1 MFEIAKAMAK
11 DVEPRKIRKEGEPGF
26 FAGYA
31 LTQKE
36 LTSLFY
42 NEGFTRDSTIRRY
55 QELWTKCGW
64 VVRAMNGVTFFT
76 LDPESDGVMIREL
89 EEIRKSFMENG
100 ELDISYVGLGEAS
113 A

>member
-11 DVEPRKIRKEGEPGF
+11 EVEPRKIRKDGEAGF
-26 FAGYA
+26 YAGYA
-31 LTQKE
+31 LTQPE

-42 NEGFTRDSTIRRY
+42 NEGFTRDSTIRKY
-55 QELWTKCGW
+55 QELWVKCGW
-64 VVRAMNGVTFFT
+64 AIRAMNGVIFFS
-76 LDPESDGVMIREL
+76 LNPESDKAMIREL

-100 ELDISYVGLGEAS
+100 EMDISYVGLKGAV